1 MAGLLQAFPYTAHAY
16 AMCRACSVAAGE
28 ESDDASS
35 ELDDVMAL
43 PGGPF
48 GGTHRSLVSTSQDA
62 LFAGWLQDVHH
73 ILMKLIHPPPLMACM
88 KHSVQNA
95 CTELHFPSILFI

>member
-35 ELDDVMAL
+35 EVDDVMAL

-48 GGTHRSLVSTSQDA
+48 GGTHRSLVSPSQDS
-62 LFAGWLQDVHH
+62 LFAGWLQHLHH
-73 ILMKLIHPPPLMACM
+73 NWMKLFHPPPDVVCV
-88 KHSVQNA
+88 KQSVKNA
-95 CTELHFPSILFI
+95 CTELHFPSILF